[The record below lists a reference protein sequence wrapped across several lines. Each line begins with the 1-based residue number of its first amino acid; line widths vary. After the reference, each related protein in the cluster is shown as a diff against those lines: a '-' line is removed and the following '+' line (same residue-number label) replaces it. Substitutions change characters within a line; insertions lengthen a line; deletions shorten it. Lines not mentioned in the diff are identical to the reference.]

1 MKRTLKIL
9 LLAVLASLLAVQAVC
24 AEGKLV
30 FERGKQVV
38 LFEQDGVKLTLNGE
52 VQDDG
57 VMSVQLSGVLENK
70 SGHSISVFY
79 GGTCNGWS
87 LSRFVLGN
95 ANDVASN
102 SKAKTYLSLP
112 YEDLEVKRYA
122 DLEEANFTFFISD
135 SKTEAA
141 S

>member
-79 GGTCNGWS
+79 GARANGLVAEPVRAWQCE
-87 LSRFVLGN
+87 RRRVEQQGE
-95 ANDVASN
+95 DVS
-102 SKAKTYLSLP
+102 
-112 YEDLEVKRYA
+112 V
-122 DLEEANFTFFISD
+122 
-135 SKTEAA
+135 AA
-141 S
+141 V

>member
-9 LLAVLASLLAVQAVC
+9 LMAVLASLLAVQAVC

-112 YEDLEVKRYA
+112 YEDLEVKTCAWCSRR
-122 DLEEANFTFFISD
+122 
-135 SKTEAA
+135 AA
-141 S
+141 RRQ

>member
-57 VMSVQLSGVLENK
+57 GCPCSFPACWK
-70 SGHSISVFY
+70 TRADTVFPCS
-79 GGTCNGWS
+79 T
-87 LSRFVLGN
+87 
-95 ANDVASN
+95 VAR
-102 SKAKTYLSLP
+102 ATAG
-112 YEDLEVKRYA
+112 R
-122 DLEEANFTFFISD
+122 
-135 SKTEAA
+135 
-141 S
+141 